1 MLKARGP
8 FPMATLTARVIDV
21 PPDPLLLAAAVAD
34 LPGAA
39 LLWSADGTGPSYVTC
54 QPTQTVAELDPEPGL
69 ALDPGAG
76 TLAAMPRWIGLLPY
90 ESRRSLERPSKASG
104 PDLRASPHVI
114 EPIWWRYGAVARITD
129 HVLVAGDDREA
140 VRDLSRLLRCAAAS
154 RLPGAPPQLTPRP
167 EDEPSGAHLGRIERA
182 LELIAKGEI
191 YQVNLARR
199 LRFTVAGSALEL
211 LALLGRRARPAH
223 GAAIAAEGLDVACT
237 SPELFLAVDPDR
249 RVFTSPIKGTRP
261 RGRDAP
267 EDAARVRELDADAK
281 ERAELAMVL
290 DVERNDLGR
299 VAEVGSL
306 RLSAPPRVSTHAT
319 VHHRSATL
327 SARLRA
333 DVTRG
338 ALLEAMLPSG
348 SVTGA
353 PKIRAMELIAELETS
368 RRGLYTGALGF
379 MSHDGGLRLAMSIR
393 TLTVRDGEGHYFVG
407 GGIVADSDPERELEE
422 TRWKALQLIG
432 RSSPQ
437 KAQTREAYAGK
448 ALRAVE

>member
-1 MLKARGP
+1 
-8 FPMATLTARVIDV
+8 MATLNARVIDV

-34 LPGAA
+34 RPGAA
-39 LLWSADGTGPSYVTC
+39 LLWSADGAGPSYVAC
-54 QPTQTVAELDPEPGL
+54 QPAQKAAGLDPEPGL
-69 ALDPGAG
+69 ALDPDAG
-76 TLAAMPRWIGLLPY
+76 ILAALPRWIGLLPY
-90 ESRRSLERPSKASG
+90 ESRRTLERPTKASG
-104 PDLRASPHVI
+104 PDLRAPPHLI

-140 VRDLSRLLRCAAAS
+140 VHELSRLLCRAAPN
-154 RLPGAPPQLTPRP
+154 RRPGAPPQLSPRP
-167 EDEPSGAHLGRIERA
+167 DDEAAHAHLGRIERA

-199 LRFTVAGSALEL
+199 LRFSVSGSALEL

-223 GAAIAAEGLDVACT
+223 GAAIASEGLDVACT
-237 SPELFLAVDPDR
+237 SPELFLALDPDR
-249 RVFTSPIKGTRP
+249 RVSTSPIKGTRP

-267 EDAARVRELDADAK
+267 EDAARARELDADAK

-299 VAEVGSL
+299 VAEIGSL
-306 RLSAPPRVSTHAT
+306 RLAAPPRVSTHAT

-353 PKIRAMELIAELETS
+353 PKIRAMELIAELEAS

-422 TRWKALQLIG
+422 TRWKALQLTG
-432 RSSPQ
+432 RSSPERPQ
-437 KAQTREAYAGK
+437 NRDAHAKKAQRWDLKSNSENT
-448 ALRAVE
+448 